1 MELFGY
7 TIVVI
12 VKYNIFI
19 LYNMEMTIKRTPW
32 QQVFVVAMNVV
43 RYGWQSKNSKLYKM
57 SKKFLDR
64 WQETVNKEEM
74 YLTQEEVEFFFE
86 KNGAN

>member
-19 LYNMEMTIKRTPW
+19 LYNTDMTIKLRPW

-64 WQETVNKEEM
+64 WQEIANKEEM
-74 YLTQEEVEFFFE
+74 FLTPEEEKFFFE
-86 KNGAN
+86 QNRA